1 MDISVSYLEIESG
14 SSNKIKLC
22 ELQLKIACNISEFI
36 TIMLSQ
42 NDINVSR
49 YRVMLIYC
57 GKHLD
62 DFNGNNKLS
71 DHSIEQDSVITMMMK
86 FLMTDE
92 MSSSVQLNNK
102 RPVYDNYIKDVKS
115 DKRFKGYKS
124 NVKNDKCKDQSLDDS
139 PKHINV
145 HITKLVDSYL
155 SICDRRIKLS
165 QLILEK
171 KYI

>member
-1 MDISVSYLEIESG
+1 
-14 SSNKIKLC
+14 
-22 ELQLKIACNISEFI
+22 
-36 TIMLSQ
+36 MLSQ

-49 YRVMLIYC
+49 YRVMLVYC

-62 DFNGNNKLS
+62 SFNGNDKLS
-71 DHSIEQDSVITMMMK
+71 DHSIEQDSVITMMMT

-102 RPVYDNYIKDVKS
+102 RPAYDNSIKDVKS

-124 NVKNDKCKDQSLDDS
+124 NVKNDECKDQSLDDS
-139 PKHINV
+139 PKHINIP
-145 HITKLVDSYL
+145 ITKLVDSYL
-155 SICDRRIKLS
+155 SISDRRIKLS

-171 KYI
+171 NIFEKLLNWIFLLGGNGTLF